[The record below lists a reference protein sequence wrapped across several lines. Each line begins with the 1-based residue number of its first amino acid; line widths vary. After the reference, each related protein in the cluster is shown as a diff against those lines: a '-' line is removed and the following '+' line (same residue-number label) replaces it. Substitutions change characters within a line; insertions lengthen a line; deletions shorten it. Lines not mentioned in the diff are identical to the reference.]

1 MKKEGNNEEKIN
13 GYVLSRHW
21 FNFAFENPDKVN
33 TNHAALFYWI
43 VELCNRL
50 GWKEKFGLPTVC
62 SMEALGIKSYNTYKA
77 TLDDLIEF
85 GFIKLITKS
94 QNQYTSNIVALS
106 NFNKAPYKALD
117 KALTKHT
124 TEQNDIYKQEKT
136 IQTVINNEPF
146 MSDAF
151 STDYT
156 LSTIFYSL
164 VYQLWM
170 QCYDNRVTKKIKPII
185 LQKAKPETWANKIA
199 TNINKHSL

>member
-1 MKKEGNNEEKIN
+1 MQKEKNNEEKIN
-13 GYVLSRHW
+13 GYSLSRQW
-21 FNFAFENPDKVN
+21 FDFADDNPEKIKPAHGILWHYLIELNNKVN
-33 TNHAALFYWI
+33 
-43 VELCNRL
+43 
-50 GWKEKFGLPTVC
+50 WKEKFGLPTVC

-156 LSTIFYSL
+156 PSTIFYSL
-164 VYQLWM
+164 AYQLWM